1 MTVNAK
7 PIKAK
12 RKPAQRGAIK
22 KLILGNTKPRLQ
34 TPQIKGESRVAEVAD
49 LAVKIGMPLL
59 PWQHYVLEDMLKV
72 NPDGQ
77 YQRKSNLLLCARQVG
92 KTHLARMRIL
102 AGLFIF
108 EEKNIIAMSSNRNMA
123 LDTFRQVANT
133 IEDNDFLKA
142 QVRQIRYA
150 NGQESITLLNGAR
163 YEIVAATR
171 DGARGKTAD
180 FLYIDEL
187 REISEEAFKAAVPVT
202 RARPNSQTLFTSNA
216 GDAFSTVLNDLRER
230 AMDYPSKTFGFWEYS
245 APLAARQ
252 DIRNRKFWAMANPAL
267 GYTVTEEAL
276 EEAVATQPIET
287 TKTELLCQWI
297 SSTSSPWPHMAVED
311 AADKNLKLSVGPLTI
326 FAFDVSP
333 SRRDGSL
340 CMGQVLEDG
349 RIGVAVLEIF
359 HSDVSI
365 DELFV
370 ANAIAKWAKIYYPR
384 QVAYDKYTTASI
396 AKRLES
402 NGIQIT
408 DISGQKGYQASGD
421 LYEALANNRL
431 VHSGQDELV
440 SHMSNCAAKE
450 SDASWRLIRRKSAG
464 PIDIA
469 INLSFIVHILTQPM
483 GEAKVYV

>member
-1 MTVNAK
+1 MTQKKK
-7 PIKAK
+7 PLM
-12 RKPAQRGAIK
+12 GA
-22 KLILGNTKPRLQ
+22 TKPRLHS
-34 TPQIKGESRVAEVAD
+34 PLLKGKSRGIEIAQLAES
-49 LAVKIGMPLL
+49 IGMPLL
-59 PWQHYVLEDMLKV
+59 PWQKFVIDDMCMVDKD
-72 NPDGQ
+72 NMFI
-77 YQRKSNLLLCARQVG
+77 RKTNLILVARQQG
-92 KTHLARMRIL
+92 KTHLARMMML
-102 AGLFIF
+102 GHMLLFDSP
-108 EEKNIIAMSSNRNMA
+108 NVLMMSSNRSMA
-123 LDTFRQVANT
+123 LDTFRQICSA
-133 IEDNDFLKA
+133 IESNDWMSK
-142 QVRQIRYA
+142 QVKQSRYA
-150 NGQESITLLNGAR
+150 NGTESIELKNGHR
-163 YEIVAATR
+163 LDVVAATR
-171 DGARGKTAD
+171 DGSRGRSASY
-180 FLYIDEL
+180 LYVDEI
-187 REISEEAFKAAVPVT
+187 REISEEGFRAATPTT
-202 RARPNSQTLFTSNA
+202 RAKPNAQTLLTSNA
-216 GDAFSTVLNDLRER
+216 GDSFSTVLNDLRER
-230 AMDYPSKTFGFWEYS
+230 AMSFPPKSFGFYEYS
-245 APLAARQ
+245 APQFAKIT
-252 DIRNRKFWAMANPAL
+252 DRNAWAMANPAL

-297 SSTSSPWPHMAVED
+297 SSSSSPWPHMAVED
-311 AADKNLKLSVGPLTI
+311 AADKDLKLSVGPLTI

-340 CMGQVLEDG
+340 CMGQVLESG
-349 RIGVAVLEIF
+349 KIGVAVLEIF

-421 LYEALANNRL
+421 LYEALANKRL